1 MFGSNEWGQLGLG
14 HNKTTNKPS
23 RVKALKKEH
32 VSLVA
37 CGRSHTIVATSIHHK
52 YEFISFLSYPCIFH
66 THAFFILLESE
77 KVFSFGHN
85 SENQLG
91 IVDDEAKVS
100 TSKPTQV
107 DVGDVK
113 VKMLSAGNGHSVLL
127 TSMKTLLGLM

>member
-1 MFGSNEWGQLGLG
+1 MNLLAF
-14 HNKTTNKPS
+14 
-23 RVKALKKEH
+23 
-32 VSLVA
+32 
-37 CGRSHTIVATSIHHK
+37 
-52 YEFISFLSYPCIFH
+52 FH

-85 SENQLG
+85 SENQPG

-127 TSMKTLLGLM
+127 TSMKT